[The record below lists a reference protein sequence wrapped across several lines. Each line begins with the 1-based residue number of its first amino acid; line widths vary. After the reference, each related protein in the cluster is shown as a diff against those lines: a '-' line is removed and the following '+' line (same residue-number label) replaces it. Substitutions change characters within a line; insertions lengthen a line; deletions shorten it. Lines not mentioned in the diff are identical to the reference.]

1 MRNFQ
6 TATSWL
12 ITILCFSAQS
22 VLAAGKAQVDVSAKA
37 TPDKHVEL
45 TFKTSPTDGLAINPE
60 GPWNLKITDAG
71 GLKFD
76 KMEFKRPE
84 WKEQISGFTAM
95 ATPAKEKTGIIKYK
109 LVAFICTKDK
119 TQCFREVVEN
129 EAKVSW

>member
-1 MRNFQ
+1 MRYFRNM
-6 TATSWL
+6 TSCL
-12 ITILCFSAQS
+12 ITMLCFSAQS

-45 TFKTSPTDGLAINPE
+45 TFKTSPAEGLSINPE

-71 GLKFD
+71 GLKLE
-76 KMEFKRPE
+76 KMEFKRAE
-84 WKEQISGFTAM
+84 WKEQISGFTAK

-119 TQCFREVVEN
+119 TQCFREVVET